1 MKIIIQRYADST
13 CAKERVGGA
22 TINLNKQGNFK
33 IIKFALLILEFLFL
47 FFIWALNF

>member
-1 MKIIIQRYADST
+1 MFTFLHPRFELFYST
-13 CAKERVGGA
+13 